1 MLVVSVSKLEYLVY
15 MCRSYWVKQFDWC
28 AFIVWNIL
36 IGVPLLCE
44 RVWLVCVPLLCETL
58 WLVCHFLCE
67 TVWLVCHFLCETVWL
82 VCLFLWNSLIGVFMF
97 CYTFFF
103 SIKCHYKSPVVEMYV
118 SFVCHLVITVQL
130 IFTHCAV
137 TFAPEHLMKVVC
149 YMLLYIN
156 VTWNNNAED
165 LMSTFNW
172 VHPVQCDSL
181 RCPASQA
188 SKCKLRND
196 VCLNFFGFSTCAT
209 ISSSK
214 ELCIS
219 FLSLSFNIVYCPII
233 QAILY
238 SKKSGQNYLHLFM

>member
-1 MLVVSVSKLEYLVY
+1 MQVLLSETVWLVCLY
-15 MCRSYWVKQFDWC
+15 CVKHFDWC
-28 AFIVWNIL
+28 AFIVWKSLIGVRAFIVWNTL
-36 IGVPLLCE
+36 IGVPFF
-44 RVWLVCVPLLCETL
+44 V
-58 WLVCHFLCE
+58 
-67 TVWLVCHFLCETVWL
+67 
-82 VCLFLWNSLIGVFMF
+82 WNSLIGVPFFVWNSLIGMPF
-97 CYTFFF
+97 FVKQFDWCAYVLLYIFF

-156 VTWNNNAED
+156 MTWNNNAED

-219 FLSLSFNIVYCPII
+219 FWSLSFNIVYCPII